1 MARTDAPGP
10 SSWTSPWARI
20 RLKLH
25 KWRIPDELRH
35 MRTAHPDFAL
45 LPQDNG
51 GWRILWRGETVGNT
65 LPLTAL
71 TTPSQD
77 HCFIVGTGPSI
88 SALHFQ
94 RLLGHD
100 CIGVN
105 GSILKS
111 IEAGVPFRS
120 VVIGD
125 RQFFIDRFPLVR
137 QTLLSGTECLFSFRG
152 LSAICERAPE
162 LLADARVFVLDEING
177 RYGIAKPSPQAFD
190 ELATADPELRL
201 HPSRRP
207 SEGRVGYSLNPDKG
221 VFTGQTIVYSALQ
234 VATRLG
240 YRRVFLLGLDL
251 GGTGSGTRFY
261 ESGAHAAPMRLDRDY
276 EPYILPAFET
286 AAAVCKSIGVEVYNL
301 SPDSRLPA
309 QIIPRLTL
317 EQALDSI
324 VDAPSS

>member
-1 MARTDAPGP
+1 MTVTDSPRP
-10 SSWTSPWARI
+10 SPWFRVRA
-20 RLKLH
+20 KLH

-51 GWRILWRGETVGNT
+51 GWRVLWQGKTVGHT
-65 LPLTAL
+65 LPLKAL
-71 TTPSQD
+71 ATPSHD

-88 SALHFQ
+88 NAVDFQ
-94 RLLGHD
+94 RLRGHD

-111 IEAGVPFRS
+111 VEAGVPFRS
-120 VVIGD
+120 VAILD

-152 LSAICERAPE
+152 LSAVCERAPE
-162 LLADARVFVLDEING
+162 LLADARVFLLDEING
-177 RYGIAKPSPQAFD
+177 RYGVAKPSPQAFD
-190 ELATADPELRL
+190 DNAAVDPELRL
-201 HPSRRP
+201 HPSLRP

-240 YRRVFLLGLDL
+240 YRRIFMLGLDL
-251 GGTGSGTRFY
+251 GGTGSGIRFY
-261 ESGAHAAPMRLDRDY
+261 ESGAKAAPMRLDRDY

-286 AAAVCKSIGVEVYNL
+286 AATVCKSIGVVVYNL
-301 SPDSRLPA
+301 SSDSRLPA
-309 QIIPRLTL
+309 RIIPKLTL
-317 EQALDSI
+317 EQALYSLL
-324 VDAPSS
+324 DAPLR

>member
-1 MARTDAPGP
+1 MTRTDSP
-10 SSWTSPWARI
+10 SPSPWARI
-20 RLKLH
+20 RIKLH
-25 KWRIPDELRH
+25 KWRTPDALRH

-45 LPQDNG
+45 LRRDNG
-51 GWRILWRGETVGNT
+51 GWRILWRGKTVGRT

-71 TTPSQD
+71 ARPSQE

-88 SALHFQ
+88 NALNFQ
-94 RLLGHD
+94 RLRGHD

-111 IEAGVPFRS
+111 VEASVRFRS
-120 VVIGD
+120 IVILD
-125 RQFFIDRFPLVR
+125 RQFFIDRFPLIR
-137 QTLLSGTECLFSFRG
+137 ETLLSGAECLFSFRG

-162 LLADARVFVLDEING
+162 LLAHARVFLLDEING
-177 RYGIAKPSPQAFD
+177 RYGVAKPSPQAFD
-190 ELATADPELRL
+190 ELATTDPELRL

-251 GGTGSGTRFY
+251 GGTGSGIRFY
-261 ESGAHAAPMRLDRDY
+261 ESGTHAAPMRLDRDY

-286 AAAVCKSIGVEVYNL
+286 AATVCKSIGVEVYNL

-309 QIIPRLTL
+309 CIVPKLTL
-317 EQALDSI
+317 EQALDS
-324 VDAPSS
+324 VLDAPPS